1 MSLNYTLKLAIL
13 QSPWTAKVIAES
25 AGLTPGRLS
34 KIVGGYTRP
43 TKSERTR
50 IASILQRPEMAL
62 FGTDEK
68 GESDGT
74 SGEVGKGEA

>member
-1 MSLNYTLKLAIL
+1 MATNLQLKISIL
-13 QSPWTAKVIAES
+13 QSPWTAKIIAES

-34 KIVGGYTRP
+34 KIVGGYSRP
-43 TKSERTR
+43 TKSEKTR

-62 FGTDEK
+62 FGDE